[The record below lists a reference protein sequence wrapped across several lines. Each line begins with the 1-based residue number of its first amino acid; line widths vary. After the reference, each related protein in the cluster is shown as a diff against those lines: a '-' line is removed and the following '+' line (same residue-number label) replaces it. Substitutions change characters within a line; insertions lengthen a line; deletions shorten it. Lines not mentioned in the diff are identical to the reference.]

1 MLKQVGKWNNIPKE
15 LLPKLPEQGTRVTFN
30 LKNVKFDDL
39 EGKTRFVEWF
49 TFPSSSS
56 FVNPK
61 TGQVIPIALIKET
74 GDYDDVLNFHKINCR
89 PSKTNGTYSIV
100 INESELGDDIYT
112 FLMLASEREDN
123 EYSVVNATP
132 KYVLYDMQADA
143 EREVAER
150 DAKFGAIAHAMNLK
164 DSELI
169 EVALVLGINDTSNL
183 KVVRNEVAK
192 RAEQNPKDYMNKVN
206 DEDKALT
213 ALIKKALSLGVVYN
227 KEGVLRW
234 KKGDIKIFELSEN
247 DDIVIPREFVRFARV
262 EVQGDLTV
270 QSLKKEIELAQK
282 KATKPTK
289 REVE

>member
-1 MLKQVGKWNNIPKE
+1 MLRKVGKWNNIPTE
-15 LLPKLPEQGTRVTFN
+15 LLPKMPEQGTTVTFN
-30 LKNVKFDDL
+30 LKNVRFDDL

-56 FVNPK
+56 FINPK
-61 TGQVIPIALIKET
+61 NGQVVPIALIKET
-74 GDYDDVLNFHKINCR
+74 GDRDEVISFHKINCR
-89 PSKTNGTYSIV
+89 PSKTNGTYSVV
-100 INESELGDDIYT
+100 INESELGDDIFTY
-112 FLMLASEREDN
+112 LMLASEREEN
-123 EYSVVNATP
+123 ELAVVNANP

-164 DSELI
+164 DAELV

-213 ALIKKALSLGVVYN
+213 ALIKKALSMGVVYN

-262 EVQGDLTV
+262 ELQGDLTV

-282 KATKPTK
+282 KATKATK
-289 REVE
+289 REEE